1 MSSGHLKRLVAPRSW
16 SIARKERTWTT
27 KPMPGKHSLEGAI
40 PISTILR
47 DYLKVCD
54 NNREARIIINDG
66 AVMIDQRIVRDP
78 KTAVGLMDVV
88 SIPLMKIHMRT
99 VLDKHGRIQFV
110 PIKTTEAKWKLLRI
124 EDKTTIRK
132 GKTQLNLHDGT
143 NILSEEKVK
152 TGDVIQVSLPDF
164 KIKKILPLKKGA
176 QALITGGAHVGSISK
191 ITGEKV
197 TRSTKPN
204 LVMYKEFQTIRPY
217 SFVVG
222 DKKAIIALLS
232 LIHI

>member
-47 DYLKVCD
+47 DYLNVCD
-54 NNREARIIINDG
+54 NNREAKIIINDG
-66 AVMIDQRIVRDP
+66 AVMIDQRIVRKP
-78 KTAVGLMDVV
+78 KTAVGLMDVI
-88 SIPLMKIHMRT
+88 SIPLMKMHVRT
-99 VLDKHGRIQFV
+99 MLDDHGRIRFV
-110 PIKTTEAKWKLLRI
+110 PIKATEAKWKLLRI
-124 EDKTTIRK
+124 EDKTTVK
-132 GKTQLNLHDGT
+132 GGKTQLNLHDGT

-152 TGDVIQVSLPDF
+152 TGDVMQVSLPSF
-164 KIKKILPLKKGA
+164 KIKKILEFKKGA
-176 QALITGGAHVGSISK
+176 KTLITGGAHVGTISEIK
-191 ITGEKV
+191 GLEV

-204 LVMYKEFQTIRPY
+204 LVIYKDFQTIKPY

-222 DKKAIIALLS
+222 DKKAMIALPEVKV
-232 LIHI
+232 

>member
-47 DYLKVCD
+47 DYLNVCD
-54 NNREARIIINDG
+54 NNREAKIIINDG
-66 AVMIDQRIVRDP
+66 AVMIDQRVVRKP
-78 KTAVGLMDVV
+78 KTAVGLMDII
-88 SIPLMKIHMRT
+88 SIPLMKMHMRT
-99 VLDKHGRIQFV
+99 MLDDHGRIQFV
-110 PIKTTEAKWKLLRI
+110 PIKATEAKWKLLRI
-124 EDKTTIRK
+124 EGKTTIK
-132 GKTQLNLHDGT
+132 GGKTQLNLHDGT

-152 TGDVIQVSLPDF
+152 TGDVIQVSLPGF
-164 KIKKILPLKKGA
+164 EIKKVLEFKKGA
-176 QALITGGAHVGSISK
+176 QTLITGGAHVGSISK
-191 ITGEKV
+191 ITGLEV

-204 LVMYKEFQTIRPY
+204 LVIYKNFQTIKPY

-222 DKKAIIALLS
+222 DKKAMIALPEVKV
-232 LIHI
+232 

>member
-47 DYLKVCD
+47 DYLNVCD
-54 NNREARIIINDG
+54 NNREAKIIINDG
-66 AVMIDQRIVRDP
+66 AVMIDQRVVRKP
-78 KTAVGLMDVV
+78 KTPVGLMDII

-99 VLDKHGRIQFV
+99 MLDDHGRIQFV
-110 PIKTTEAKWKLLRI
+110 PIKATEAKWKLLRI
-124 EDKTTIRK
+124 EGKTTVK
-132 GKTQLNLHDGT
+132 GGKTQLNLHDGT

-152 TGDVIQVSLPDF
+152 TGDVIQVSLPGF
-164 KIKKILPLKKGA
+164 KIKKVLEFKKGA
-176 QALITGGAHVGSISK
+176 QTLITGGAHVGSISK
-191 ITGEKV
+191 ITGLEV

-204 LVMYKEFQTIRPY
+204 LVIYKDFQTIKPY

-222 DKKAIIALLS
+222 DKKAMIALPEVKV
-232 LIHI
+232 

>member
-27 KPMPGKHSLEGAI
+27 KPMPGKHSLEGAV

-47 DYLKVCD
+47 DYLNVCD
-54 NNREARIIINDG
+54 NNREAKIIINDG
-66 AVMIDQRIVRDP
+66 AVMIDQRIVRKP
-78 KTAVGLMDVV
+78 KTAVGLMDVI

-99 VLDKHGRIQFV
+99 MLDDHGRIRFV
-110 PIKTTEAKWKLLRI
+110 PIKATEAKWKLLRI
-124 EDKTTIRK
+124 EDKTTVK
-132 GKTQLNLHDGT
+132 GGKAQLNLHDGT

-152 TGDVIQVSLPDF
+152 TGDVIQVSLPSF
-164 KIKKILPLKKGA
+164 KIKKILEFKKGA
-176 QALITGGAHVGSISK
+176 KTLITGGAHVGTISEIK
-191 ITGEKV
+191 EVEV

-204 LVMYKEFQTIRPY
+204 LVIYKDFQTIKPY

-222 DKKAIIALLS
+222 DKKAMIALPEVKV
-232 LIHI
+232 

>member
-47 DYLKVCD
+47 DYLNVCD
-54 NNREARIIINDG
+54 NNREAKIIINDG
-66 AVMIDQRIVRDP
+66 AVMIDQRVVRKP
-78 KTAVGLMDVV
+78 KTAVGLMDII
-88 SIPLMKIHMRT
+88 SIPLMKMHMRT
-99 VLDKHGRIQFV
+99 MLDDHGRIQFV
-110 PIKTTEAKWKLLRI
+110 PIKATEAKWKLLRI
-124 EDKTTIRK
+124 EGKTTVKR

-152 TGDVIQVSLPDF
+152 TGDVIQVSLPGF
-164 KIKKILPLKKGA
+164 KIKKVLEFKKGA
-176 QALITGGAHVGSISK
+176 QTLITGGAHVGSISK
-191 ITGEKV
+191 ITGLEV

-204 LVMYKEFQTIRPY
+204 LVIYKDFQTIKPY

-222 DKKAIIALLS
+222 DKKAMIALPEVKV
-232 LIHI
+232 

>member
-47 DYLKVCD
+47 DYLNVCD
-54 NNREARIIINDG
+54 NNREAKIIINDG
-66 AVMIDQRIVRDP
+66 AVMIDQRVVRKP
-78 KTAVGLMDVV
+78 KTAVGLMDII
-88 SIPLMKIHMRT
+88 SIPLMKMHMRT
-99 VLDKHGRIQFV
+99 MLDDHGRIQFV
-110 PIKTTEAKWKLLRI
+110 PIKATEAKWKLLRI
-124 EDKTTIRK
+124 EGKTTVK
-132 GKTQLNLHDGT
+132 GGNTQLNLHDGT

-152 TGDVIQVSLPDF
+152 TGDVIQVSLPGF
-164 KIKKILPLKKGA
+164 KIKKVLEFKKGA
-176 QALITGGAHVGSISK
+176 QTLITGGAHVGSISK
-191 ITGEKV
+191 ITGLEV

-204 LVMYKEFQTIRPY
+204 LVIYKDFQTIKSY

-222 DKKAIIALLS
+222 DKKAMIALPEVKV
-232 LIHI
+232 

>member
-47 DYLKVCD
+47 DYLNVCD
-54 NNREARIIINDG
+54 NNREAKIIINDG
-66 AVMIDQRIVRDP
+66 AVMIDQRVVRKP
-78 KTAVGLMDVV
+78 KTAVGLMDII
-88 SIPLMKIHMRT
+88 SIPLMKMHMRT
-99 VLDKHGRIQFV
+99 MLDDHGRIQFV
-110 PIKTTEAKWKLLRI
+110 PIKATEAKWKLLRI
-124 EDKTTIRK
+124 EGKTTVK
-132 GKTQLNLHDGT
+132 GGKTQLNLHDGT

-152 TGDVIQVSLPDF
+152 TGDVIQVSLPKF
-164 KIKKILPLKKGA
+164 KIKKILEFKKGA

-191 ITGEKV
+191 ITGLEV

-204 LVMYKEFQTIRPY
+204 LVMYKDFQTIKSY

-222 DKKAIIALLS
+222 DKKAMIAPPEVKV
-232 LIHI
+232 